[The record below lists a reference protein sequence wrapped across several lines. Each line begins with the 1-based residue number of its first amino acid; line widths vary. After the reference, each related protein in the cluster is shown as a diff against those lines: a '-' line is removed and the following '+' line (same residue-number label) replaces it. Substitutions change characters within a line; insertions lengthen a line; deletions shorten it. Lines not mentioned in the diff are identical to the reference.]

1 MDKTNL
7 PVILL
12 RGIIV
17 LPYAELKID
26 LVDEL
31 DMKIIDIATNNH
43 DGYVL
48 LISPNNYLEESLEI
62 KDLPLYGVVGKITK
76 RTTLPNGRIRITIEG
91 KKRTDVKC
99 YIPYKNQR
107 EIFAGELSAPVKY
120 AIEASDEEA
129 LVRKLKTELENYIEE
144 VPYASNSVLAAI
156 SDITSVSK
164 LADVIADYMPL
175 TFERKYMY
183 LKTLNPHTRVMMLLE
198 DIQKELDIFEIENK
212 LDRDLKKG
220 LDKSQKEFILRE
232 KIKLIK
238 EELGD
243 ISSKDDDVEEMKN
256 KLSKLKAPKNII
268 KKIDKEIK
276 KYEATPS
283 ASPEVSIIRNYI
295 DVMLSLPWNTYTKD
309 NTDLVKVRKVLDES
323 HYGLEDIKDRIT
335 EYLAVKERSVSK
347 KAPIICLV
355 GPPGVGKTSLAKSIA
370 NAMNRKFA
378 KISVGGVNDPAE
390 IIGHRRT
397 YMGANPGRIID
408 AIKKCGSN
416 NPVFLIDE
424 IDKMTKDIKGDP
436 ASSLLE
442 VLDPEQ
448 NDRFYDSY
456 VEEAY
461 DLSKIMFI
469 LTANYIE
476 QIPSELKDRLEIIDL
491 STYTIYEKLFISK
504 KHLIPLGLKEYK
516 LDSDSIKFSDEI
528 IIKIIKNYTKEAG
541 VRELERLINRII
553 RKCVKEQ
560 IIKNKERLS
569 VKITDKKLIQL
580 K

>member
-164 LADVIADYMPL
+164 LADVIAEYMPL
-175 TFERKYMY
+175 TFERKYVY

-198 DIQKELDIFEIENK
+198 DIQKELDIFEIEI
-212 LDRDLKKG
+212 
-220 LDKSQKEFILRE
+220 KSRRVYHN
-232 KIKLIK
+232 
-238 EELGD
+238 G
-243 ISSKDDDVEEMKN
+243 
-256 KLSKLKAPKNII
+256 
-268 KKIDKEIK
+268 
-276 KYEATPS
+276 
-283 ASPEVSIIRNYI
+283 
-295 DVMLSLPWNTYTKD
+295 TYTESQGNVYQKF
-309 NTDLVKVRKVLDES
+309 NDL
-323 HYGLEDIKDRIT
+323 
-335 EYLAVKERSVSK
+335 
-347 KAPIICLV
+347 
-355 GPPGVGKTSLAKSIA
+355 
-370 NAMNRKFA
+370 F
-378 KISVGGVNDPAE
+378 
-390 IIGHRRT
+390 
-397 YMGANPGRIID
+397 
-408 AIKKCGSN
+408 
-416 NPVFLIDE
+416 F
-424 IDKMTKDIKGDP
+424 
-436 ASSLLE
+436 
-442 VLDPEQ
+442 
-448 NDRFYDSY
+448 
-456 VEEAY
+456 
-461 DLSKIMFI
+461 
-469 LTANYIE
+469 
-476 QIPSELKDRLEIIDL
+476 
-491 STYTIYEKLFISK
+491 
-504 KHLIPLGLKEYK
+504 
-516 LDSDSIKFSDEI
+516 
-528 IIKIIKNYTKEAG
+528 
-541 VRELERLINRII
+541 ERLLSFVAEHKPRNK
-553 RKCVKEQ
+553 RKQ
-560 IIKNKERLS
+560 AG
-569 VKITDKKLIQL
+569 
-580 K
+580 